1 MKSSKSKTN
10 TKRESINNKQ
20 SQNGSSRRL
29 SMTEILEN
37 AKMRN
42 KCQSTLTPVKNNT
55 GSKRNSQ
62 ISCEK

>member
-1 MKSSKSKTN
+1 MKSRKSKTN
-10 TKRESINNKQ
+10 SNRQSMTKQ

-42 KCQSTLTPVKNNT
+42 KCQSTLTPLKNISEVKRT
-55 GSKRNSQ
+55 SQ
-62 ISCEK
+62 ISCEV